1 MSTEKSLTIEA
12 IIELWENRFLPS
24 IRNEIKAELS
34 ELRSEVNV
42 LTAKCKDIETSQ
54 QFLSNE
60 FDNFKKIM
68 HDNKKQTAD
77 LSKKVNI
84 VETRIEKAEE
94 SNYAANVALDNLEQY
109 GRRECIE
116 ISGIPTLPID
126 NPKQLTVELGHL
138 MGVEITQEHISTA
151 HRLPST
157 RKVKERFIVKFVH
170 RDTKDEFYKKR
181 SKLAGKKSKNL
192 PSVANE
198 FGKSIHRAENI
209 FISES
214 LTPYR
219 KKLFGRIN
227 EFKKNNQWKYLWT
240 VNGKILLRQSEH
252 SQVFGFTTEEEF
264 EEFLQGS

>member
-138 MGVEITQEHISTA
+138 MGVEITRTYFNS
-151 HRLPST
+151 PSLT
-157 RKVKERFIVKFVH
+157 L
-170 RDTKDEFYKKR
+170 D
-181 SKLAGKKSKNL
+181 KKSKG
-192 PSVANE
+192 E
-198 FGKSIHRAENI
+198 IHRQICASRHERRVLQ
-209 FISES
+209 E
-214 LTPYR
+214 
-219 KKLFGRIN
+219 KK
-227 EFKKNNQWKYLWT
+227 QACWKE
-240 VNGKILLRQSEH
+240 I
-252 SQVFGFTTEEEF
+252 EEPAIR
-264 EEFLQGS
+264 G

>member
-24 IRNEIKAELS
+24 IRNEIKEELS

-68 HDNKKQTAD
+68 NDNKKQTAD
-77 LSKKVNI
+77 LLKKENI

-94 SNYAANVALDNLEQY
+94 SNYAVNVALDNLKQY
-109 GRRECIE
+109 G
-116 ISGIPTLPID
+116 PTLPID

-138 MGVEITQEHISTA
+138 MGVEITQDHISTA
-151 HRLPST
+151 YRLTST

-170 RDTKDEFYKKR
+170 SDMKDKFYKKR

-227 EFKKNNQWKYLWT
+227 EFKKNDQWKYLWT
-240 VNGKILLRQSEH
+240 VNGKILLCQSEH
-252 SQVFGFTTEEEF
+252 SQVFRFTIEEEF

>member
-1 MSTEKSLTIEA
+1 MSGHVRTGSAMSTEKSLTIEA

-24 IRNEIKAELS
+24 ISNEIKEELS

-68 HDNKKQTAD
+68 HDNKKQAAD

-84 VETRIEKAEE
+84 VETRVEKAEE
-94 SNYAANVALDNLEQY
+94 SNYAVNVALDNLEQY

-126 NPKQLTVELGHL
+126 NPKQLTVE
-138 MGVEITQEHISTA
+138 
-151 HRLPST
+151 
-157 RKVKERFIVKFVH
+157 
-170 RDTKDEFYKKR
+170 
-181 SKLAGKKSKNL
+181 

-198 FGKSIHRAENI
+198 FGKSIRRAENI
-209 FISES
+209 FLSES

-219 KKLFGRIN
+219 KN
-227 EFKKNNQWKYLWT
+227 YLAA
-240 VNGKILLRQSEH
+240 
-252 SQVFGFTTEEEF
+252 
-264 EEFLQGS
+264 